1 MHDSVPITPSK
12 LHLDLAPSYVSKC
25 AVTDRAW
32 IKRDHIWW
40 NWRKLPRSLDWWHV
54 KLFNRI
60 SIWLRRNC
68 RQKSVWHALRHR
80 QNTQCTEKARMEW
93 QIFKHYFGKP
103 QSLDTTA
110 FRRNCCQKID
120 MQPDW
125 TSIHIWCSCCCCFF
139 FTSISFHYIEINTD
153 AVSFFWP
160 VMVNWFYSNCFLRNI
175 YAVQYTL
182 VKQLL
187 VYNMVNF
194 TPIASLA

>member
-1 MHDSVPITPSK
+1 MSNCSTASQFGSVATAVRKAYDMHYDIAKTRNVRRKPGWNDKFSSIT
-12 LHLDLAPSYVSKC
+12 
-25 AVTDRAW
+25 W
-32 IKRDHIWW
+32 
-40 NWRKLPRSLDWWHV
+40 
-54 KLFNRI
+54 
-60 SIWLRRNC
+60 
-68 RQKSVWHALRHR
+68 
-80 QNTQCTEKARMEW
+80 
-93 QIFKHYFGKP
+93 KP

-110 FRRNCCQKID
+110 LRRNCCQKID

-194 TPIASLA
+194 TPIALLA